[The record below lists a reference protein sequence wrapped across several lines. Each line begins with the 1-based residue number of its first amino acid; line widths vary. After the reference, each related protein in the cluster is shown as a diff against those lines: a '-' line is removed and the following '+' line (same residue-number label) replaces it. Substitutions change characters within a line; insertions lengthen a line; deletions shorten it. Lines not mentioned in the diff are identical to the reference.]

1 MKTRFIPGLLL
12 LAIVLICVAGTK
24 LSQLPRTTTLSSN
37 DLIMVVRTT
46 NGRKTNFAQEIRYFG
61 TNLGAWITNASSGS
75 GEANVL
81 GAGGTTNATK
91 IDLNAGKSGV
101 TLLTKT
107 VQAGYGVLKTNEG
120 TNIVTA
126 IDPAVIPNHT
136 QLGASSND
144 AIAAARGDLQNYS
157 TNRHVLPSIYTNI
170 VYVNA
175 TGATAIINGSLYT
188 NALKNAPAASL
199 LVMSKGTYDLPET
212 PMPLI
217 RNGIDQHW
225 SSGSSL
231 IIGRTNGA
239 FQPIFSD
246 ENEVV
251 VCNITGNLKLYA
263 SNETSIVF
271 YLDRTGTK
279 VTAEMDVAHVEGL
292 AGDSSTIYLLGTGA
306 PELNLTVRDYAKNNT
321 YDLGYFEPNTGAK
334 ARVKISKAYFQG
346 DAVELNSDAPAWG
359 NVDIDIGYAE
369 QNAGSAHQSYIQLA
383 GRCKVRV
390 GYLKVGGLTA
400 TMVFNGSTNGL
411 LYDSIIESPENA
423 QWSLIQPQV
432 PSGKPTAGWLKG
444 VTLIGGT
451 NVDVM
456 TLTNSA
462 ARPLVLENVTVKPGW
477 GSTNWARGFTPAYI
491 EASALTV
498 ADAKPIGSQITLLG
512 TNWFSSIHN
521 RGAMTNAGNAYFGGD
536 IWLAG
541 EITNKTGRPYIFLDG
556 SIDAGIVMSRSDTL
570 VSIDTSAPGNLLS
583 TNLSGNTFTI
593 WDGTSY
599 DIITSPTGTTVY
611 GNAVLKSNLTVA
623 GSATM
628 ETNSVKALRFTGG
641 TIPAGA
647 LLGTSSG
654 TNATGIVVDTNGFI
668 LTTNGIFNGALM
680 QGADGIEI
688 WDDFNRSVTN
698 SPGQAPSGHWW
709 GHATAGSGAA
719 LSNYVYTSEGFFKVP
734 TNSIQAAQYWG
745 LSQNN
750 TNSQITRYGG
760 TFRFRQW
767 PDPNG
772 IIEGVTM
779 IIGTNL
785 SLAGNFLHC
794 YFSPQGFYIEK
805 SLTGS
810 FLLSHDYPRG
820 WLQMDA
826 LNSFEINIVGSNIVV
841 RVNDHMWIANDSQI
855 ATQYT
860 PAVGQAVLIVEHNH
874 LQNGLVAQY
883 YGEWGSVYAGP
894 RDEAITAHFSR
905 GGFQYGTN
913 FNLISV
919 VSSNVIAQNVHLNGG
934 TAGSSILRTDSSTN
948 LAAVTIGAGL
958 NFDGATISYNGSFT
972 PSQISGVGGA
982 NTNFTIVLPAPESVI
997 NGFTNVSLRAVMAT
1011 DAAKAIY
1018 WSLLVTNGSGS
1029 DRTLEFSAVT
1039 NRWRFSGTYGTNA
1052 PSTLTNATQLLISG
1066 RSQGTNTVVGYT
1078 YFPWP

>member
-1 MKTRFIPGLLL
+1 
-12 LAIVLICVAGTK
+12 
-24 LSQLPRTTTLSSN
+24 
-37 DLIMVVRTT
+37 
-46 NGRKTNFAQEIRYFG
+46 
-61 TNLGAWITNASSGS
+61 
-75 GEANVL
+75 
-81 GAGGTTNATK
+81 
-91 IDLNAGKSGV
+91 
-101 TLLTKT
+101 
-107 VQAGYGVLKTNEG
+107 VLKTNEG

-175 TGATAIINGSLYT
+175 TGATATINGSLYT

-225 SSGSSL
+225 SSGASL

-246 ENEVV
+246 ENEIV

-271 YLDRTGTK
+271 YLDKTGTK

-292 AGDSSTIYLLGTGA
+292 GGDSSTIYLLGTGA

-321 YDLGYFEPNTGAK
+321 YDLGYFEPSTGAK

-346 DAVELNSDAPAWG
+346 DIVELNSDAPAWG
-359 NVDIDIGYAE
+359 NVDIDIGYGE
-369 QNAGSAHQSYIQLA
+369 QNAGSAHQSYMQLA

-411 LYDSIIESPENA
+411 LYDSVIESPDNA

-462 ARPLVLENVTVKPGW
+462 ARPLVLENATVKPGW

-491 EASALTV
+491 EARGLTV

-512 TNWFSSIHN
+512 TNWFSYIHN
-521 RGAMTNAGNAYFGGD
+521 RGAMTNAGTLRVGGAATFD
-536 IWLAG
+536 AQVTLGAASSITGPDATFDSFSVNSLLATLDVEING
-541 EITNKTGRPYIFLDG
+541 NVKLYAQAAGSVLALNGANDITN
-556 SIDAGIVMSRSDTL
+556 
-570 VSIDTSAPGNLLS
+570 
-583 TNLSGNTFTI
+583 
-593 WDGTSY
+593 
-599 DIITSPTGTTVY
+599 
-611 GNAVLKSNLTVA
+611 AV
-623 GSATM
+623 
-628 ETNSVKALRFTGG
+628 
-641 TIPAGA
+641 
-647 LLGTSSG
+647 
-654 TNATGIVVDTNGFI
+654 
-668 LTTNGIFNGALM
+668 
-680 QGADGIEI
+680 
-688 WDDFNRSVTN
+688 
-698 SPGQAPSGHWW
+698 
-709 GHATAGSGAA
+709 
-719 LSNYVYTSEGFFKVP
+719 
-734 TNSIQAAQYWG
+734 
-745 LSQNN
+745 
-750 TNSQITRYGG
+750 
-760 TFRFRQW
+760 
-767 PDPNG
+767 
-772 IIEGVTM
+772 
-779 IIGTNL
+779 
-785 SLAGNFLHC
+785 
-794 YFSPQGFYIEK
+794 
-805 SLTGS
+805 
-810 FLLSHDYPRG
+810 
-820 WLQMDA
+820 
-826 LNSFEINIVGSNIVV
+826 
-841 RVNDHMWIANDSQI
+841 
-855 ATQYT
+855 
-860 PAVGQAVLIVEHNH
+860 
-874 LQNGLVAQY
+874 
-883 YGEWGSVYAGP
+883 
-894 RDEAITAHFSR
+894 
-905 GGFQYGTN
+905 
-913 FNLISV
+913 
-919 VSSNVIAQNVHLNGG
+919 
-934 TAGSSILRTDSSTN
+934 
-948 LAAVTIGAGL
+948 IGAGL

-982 NTNFTIVLPAPESVI
+982 NTNFTLVLPAPESVI

-1018 WSLLVTNGSGS
+1018 WSLLVTNGGGS

-1052 PSTLTNATQLLISG
+1052 PNTLTNATQLLISG
-1066 RSQGTNTVVGYT
+1066 RSLGTNTVVGYT